1 MLLNLR
7 KHEQPDDDKNYL
19 HIKDPFE
26 SKYQLLINGREKLGI
41 RHEKKNL
48 NAFFIDEVYDNLG
61 DNS

>member
-7 KHEQPDDDKNYL
+7 KHEQPDDGKNYL

-41 RHEKKNL
+41 RHEKNNL
-48 NAFFIDEVYDNLG
+48 NALFIDEVYDNLG